1 MAAKSVQI
9 EVCDQ
14 ITKVCRVE
22 KKGKRVRVSDA
33 FVFQTPEASVQDGVI
48 VNPSVLGEEL
58 KNQLEAHGLGDVKNA
73 VFTLSSNKIAVREA
87 RLPYMKPKLVGSAV
101 LTNAQEYFPVDLQ
114 NYNITYSLLD
124 SVSGADGFVRVMA
137 YATPTSLLDGYA
149 QLAQECGLV
158 IKGVDASGNSQ
169 YQVLRNLGSREGV
182 SIYVDVGPGSSVIS
196 FVYGDKLLMQ
206 RAFAFGADELVT
218 HYLSAAGRPEN
229 DYIGA
234 LRGID
239 TTSGAF
245 DASSVLSEQDLQ
257 DDLSR
262 FVGGIVRTI
271 DFFNTG
277 KWDSAATRVVLMGP
291 LRHIVGLREQ
301 LAEATGLETVFLDD
315 LDEFT
320 AFTNAAPDAAAYV
333 SCIGSILAPLDI
345 APYFSQNGKKQKPG
359 ANDVSLK
366 PGIAALIIF
375 TAAAIVLAVA
385 AMHNYSVAQ
394 KQVADT
400 QSQIDAL
407 APAQKAYNT
416 YVAYDKSQKAL
427 NEVIAQTK
435 TPNAELKAF
444 FSELENKMPSS
455 ILLLSADCTEE
466 GISMNV
472 TVANYQDAAAAIA
485 ELREFTSISDIQ
497 VSEATTDKDDAGV
510 SRVSFSLTCTYGKN
524 PYLNSENPYQSV
536 IAPSPSPGAEASASP
551 DASASP
557 AATQSTGG
565 NNA

>member
-87 RLPYMKPKLVGSAV
+87 RLPYMKPKLVGAAV
-101 LTNAQEYFPVDLQ
+101 MTNAQEYFPVDLQ
-114 NYNITYSLLD
+114 NYNITYSILD
-124 SVSGADGFVRVMA
+124 SVAGADGFVRVMA

-149 QLAQECGLV
+149 QLAQDCGLV

-169 YQVLRNLGSREGV
+169 YQALKSIAFKDGV
-182 SIYVDVGPGSSVIS
+182 SIYIDVGPGSSVIS
-196 FVYGDKLLMQ
+196 FMYGDKLLMQ
-206 RAFAFGADELVT
+206 RAFAFGADELVS
-218 HYLSAAGRPEN
+218 HYISAAGRDEN
-229 DYIGA
+229 DYLGA

-239 TTSGAF
+239 VTSGSF
-245 DASSVLSEQDLQ
+245 DAKGLLSEEDLQ

-291 LRHIVGLREQ
+291 LRHIIGLREQ
-301 LAEATGLETVFLDD
+301 LAEATGLETLFLDD
-315 LDEFT
+315 VAEFT

-333 SCIGSILAPLDI
+333 GCIGSILAPLDI
-345 APYFSQNGKKQKPG
+345 VPYFAQNGKKQKAG

-366 PGIAALIIF
+366 PGIALLCVF
-375 TAAAIVLAVA
+375 AAAAVVLAFFSI
-385 AMHNYSVAQ
+385 HNYDVARR
-394 KQVADT
+394 QVEDT

-427 NEVIAQTK
+427 NQIIDQTK

-455 ILLLSADCTEE
+455 ILLLSADCTDE

-472 TVANYQDAAAAIA
+472 TVANYQDAAAAVA
-485 ELREFTSISDIQ
+485 ELREFSSISDIQ
-497 VSEATTDKDDAGV
+497 VSEVTQDKDDAGT

-524 PYLNSENPYQSV
+524 PYINGENPYQSV
-536 IAPSPSPGAEASASP
+536 IAPSPSPDAAAA

-557 AATQSTGG
+557 EASQSTGG